1 MQERRSVAGGV
12 PSRQTLGQAALLTGL
27 AVIVGLVWNAL
38 WPKGVAITRTRP
50 RPPLETTAAEG
61 EALLSEIA
69 LGAGGAGPGVYYVTL
84 TQMDSLRAQPGV
96 VLVDARAAES
106 FTKGHIP
113 GAISLPVDE
122 VWQRSAQVADL
133 AEAPLVLVY
142 CDDPPCDT
150 AERLADE
157 LLAYGL
163 KAIAIFR
170 DGLRGWMDAGRPVAR
185 GERADGG
192 RE

>member
-1 MQERRSVAGGV
+1 MAGLF

-27 AVIVGLVWNAL
+27 AVIVGLGWNAL

-50 RPPLETTAAEG
+50 RPPLAMPAAEG
-61 EALLSEIA
+61 ETLLSDIA
-69 LGAGGAGPGVYYVTL
+69 LGARDAGPRVYYVTL

-96 VLVDARAAES
+96 VLVDARPVES
-106 FTKGHIP
+106 FTKRHIP

-122 VWQRSAQVADL
+122 VWQRSAQLAKL

-142 CDDPPCDT
+142 CDDPRCDA

-157 LLAYGL
+157 LLAHGVR
-163 KAIAIFR
+163 AIAVYH